1 MIVVTE
7 MKVGE
12 YQVPVP
18 AGLSELLA
26 DTWVKKKKTPSIVYE
41 YERVVECRN
50 GSFFTKL
57 IKKEET

>member
-26 DTWVKKKKTPSIVYE
+26 DTWVKKEKNSLD
-41 YERVVECRN
+41 C
-50 GSFFTKL
+50 L
-57 IKKEET
+57 